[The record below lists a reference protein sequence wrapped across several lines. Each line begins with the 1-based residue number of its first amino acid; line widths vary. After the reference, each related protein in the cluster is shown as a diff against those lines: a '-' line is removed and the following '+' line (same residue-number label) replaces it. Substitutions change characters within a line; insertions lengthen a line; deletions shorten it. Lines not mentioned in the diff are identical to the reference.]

1 MSEKRAI
8 FEEVNTP
15 EASSKNVKSNVG
27 IINSNK
33 VLQIWLLV
41 LFALVAA
48 MIVVGGL
55 TRLTDSGLSITE
67 WKPLTGALPPLSLE
81 MWQLEFD
88 KYKTIPEFK
97 IQNKAMTL
105 SDFKTIYW
113 WEWVC
118 IRIWFISI

>member
-1 MSEKRAI
+1 MSEKRSI
-8 FEEVNTP
+8 FEEVDTSN
-15 EASSKNVKSNVG
+15 ASSKKIKNNVE

-33 VLQIWLLV
+33 SLQIWLLV

-81 MWQLEFD
+81 IWQLEFD
-88 KYKTIPEFK
+88 KYKTIPEFT

-105 SDFKTIYW
+105 SCLLYTSPSPRD
-113 WEWVC
+113 
-118 IRIWFISI
+118 